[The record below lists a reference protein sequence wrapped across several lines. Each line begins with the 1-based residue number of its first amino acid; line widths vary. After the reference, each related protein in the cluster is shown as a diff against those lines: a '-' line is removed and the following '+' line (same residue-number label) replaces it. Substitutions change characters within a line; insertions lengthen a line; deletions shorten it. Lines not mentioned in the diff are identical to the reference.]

1 MGLCQMLSENLSK
14 LGLLDQH
21 NFREW
26 GGHALFLKD
35 SRGMTC
41 RE

>member
-1 MGLCQMLSENLSK
+1 MLSENLNK
-14 LGLLDQH
+14 LGKLDQH

-35 SRGMTC
+35 SRSMTY